1 MEAMMNRREFL
12 KTGTAAF
19 GAATLGQALSA
30 TPVKGATKSETAE
43 GSPSYEIYAL
53 KYAGP
58 FKSKLAFVYWRQGWD
73 VEIERNYYI
82 WVIKG
87 NNETI
92 IVDTGQGPT
101 YAKSHG
107 SPNYVNPV
115 DVLAR
120 IGITANDVNKIII
133 THIHQDHAGGFEV
146 FPQAFPR
153 ATFYVQKTEF
163 DFWIKS
169 PIARKKAFA
178 DSSDHLANKILE
190 GMEGTERL
198 RFVCGDQKLV
208 PGVDLLLTPGHT
220 IALQSVAVNTRKGTA
235 IVASDCAHIAQ
246 SFKDDMPS
254 ALICDLPGWMQSFD
268 KLKARASSLDL
279 LFPGHDAK
287 LLQDYPKVALDVTRL
302 V

>member
-1 MEAMMNRREFL
+1 RREFL
-12 KTGTAAF
+12 KSGTAAV
-19 GAATLGQALSA
+19 GVAAIGQALA
-30 TPVKGATKSETAE
+30 VAPVSGASNIGATD

-58 FKSKLAFVYWRQGWD
+58 FKSKLAFVYWKQGWD
-73 VEIERNYYI
+73 DEIERYYYI
-82 WVIKG
+82 WAIKG
-87 NNETI
+87 RDETI

-101 YAKSHG
+101 YARKHK

-115 DVLAR
+115 DVLER
-120 IGITANDVNKIII
+120 IGIKANSVKKVVI
-133 THIHQDHAGGFEV
+133 THIHQDHAGGIEM
-146 FPQAFPR
+146 FPQAFPQ
-153 ATFYVQKTEF
+153 AIFYVQKNEF

-169 PIARKKAFA
+169 PIAKKKAFA
-178 DSSDHLANKILE
+178 DSSDQLANNILA
-190 GMEGTERL
+190 GMEGTEKL
-198 RFVCGDQKLV
+198 RFVCGDQKLM
-208 PGVDLLLTPGHT
+208 PGIELLLTPGHT

-254 ALICDLPGWMQSFD
+254 SLICDLPGWMQSFD
-268 KLKARASSLDL
+268 KLKAKASSQDL

-287 LLQDYPKVALDVTRL
+287 LLHDYPQVALDVTRL

>member
-1 MEAMMNRREFL
+1 MMNRREFL
-12 KTGTAAF
+12 KTGTVAF
-19 GAATLGQALSA
+19 GAATLGQVPIES
-30 TPVKGATKSETAE
+30 VSGAVASETAD
-43 GSPSYEIYAL
+43 GVPVYEIYAL

-73 VEIERNYYI
+73 EEIERYYYI
-82 WVIKG
+82 WAIKG
-87 NNETI
+87 RDETI

-101 YAKSHG
+101 YAKNHG

-120 IGITANDVNKIII
+120 IGVKPKSVKKIVV

-146 FPQAFPR
+146 FPQAFPN
-153 ATFYVQKTEF
+153 ATFFIQKTEF

-169 PIARKKAFA
+169 PIAKKKAFA
-178 DSSDHLANKILE
+178 DSSDLLANKILGE
-190 GMEGTERL
+190 MEGTERL
-198 RFVCGDQKLV
+198 RFVCGDQKLM
-208 PGVDLLLTPGHT
+208 PGVELLLTPGHT

-235 IVASDCAHIAQ
+235 VVASDCAHIAK

-254 ALICDLPGWMQSFD
+254 SLICDLPGWMQSFD
-268 KLKARASSLDL
+268 KLKAKASSIDL